1 MDAFLSWH
9 MFNIDGC
16 VLRCNMRPLM
26 FLLSIIFIIDI
37 KHLIGLINHLL
48 RQQPHLMVVQPV
60 DGDPP
65 GGGLNILVVASD
77 THHLTAFSLTQTY
90 GILPDFLTV
99 SLLWLRS
106 LQGLP
111 LPCCSLM
118 LGGEN
123 LVRLA
128 HHRLHQLFVYIS
140 ISQDG
145 LYSVQM

>member
-1 MDAFLSWH
+1 
-9 MFNIDGC
+9 
-16 VLRCNMRPLM
+16 
-26 FLLSIIFIIDI
+26 
-37 KHLIGLINHLL
+37 
-48 RQQPHLMVVQPV
+48 MVVQPV

-145 LYSVQM
+145 LYSVQI

>member
-1 MDAFLSWH
+1 
-9 MFNIDGC
+9 
-16 VLRCNMRPLM
+16 MRPLM

-118 LGGEN
+118 LGGEI

>member
-1 MDAFLSWH
+1 
-9 MFNIDGC
+9 
-16 VLRCNMRPLM
+16 MRPQM
-26 FLLSIIFIIDI
+26 FLLSTIFIVDI
-37 KHLIGLINHLL
+37 KHLIRLINHLL
-48 RQQPHLMVVQPV
+48 RQQPHLMVVQSV

-65 GGGLNILVVASD
+65 GGGLNMIFVTSD

>member
-1 MDAFLSWH
+1 
-9 MFNIDGC
+9 
-16 VLRCNMRPLM
+16 
-26 FLLSIIFIIDI
+26 
-37 KHLIGLINHLL
+37 
-48 RQQPHLMVVQPV
+48 MVVQPV

-65 GGGLNILVVASD
+65 GGGWNILVVASD

>member
-1 MDAFLSWH
+1 
-9 MFNIDGC
+9 
-16 VLRCNMRPLM
+16 MRPQM
-26 FLLSIIFIIDI
+26 FLLSIIFIVDI
-37 KHLIGLINHLL
+37 KHLIRLINHLL

>member
-1 MDAFLSWH
+1 
-9 MFNIDGC
+9 
-16 VLRCNMRPLM
+16 MRPQM
-26 FLLSIIFIIDI
+26 FLLSIIFIVDI
-37 KHLIGLINHLL
+37 KHLIRLIIHLL